1 MVVVHALSRELAS
14 NHQKENSMKTIARIG
29 GLLLFIGALLPIG
42 LPAAQSNAATGT
54 VTMTVTAAGK
64 KGRTPPAITR
74 DDVQVYQSK
83 EKLQVAD
90 WKRGETLY
98 LAVLIDDSIDTS
110 AAANWND
117 LKAFM
122 NAQPATTSIAV
133 AYARN
138 GAATIAQDFTADHSK
153 AAKALRLPVGGQGAF
168 SSPYLAMQDLIK
180 RWPASGDRRS
190 IILISSGIDY
200 FRGNF
205 GPTSP
210 DLDFTIELAQKGN
223 INIWTIYYPGAGH
236 TSRGFFRVSNA
247 QSNLSQLSD
256 ETGAESY
263 FLGVSAP
270 VSFKSYFDEIQAHL
284 SNQYLLTFPA
294 SGGKKG
300 RFDRVRVAT
309 ELPRV
314 EFMAPSAVFLP
325 ASQ

>member
-1 MVVVHALSRELAS
+1 
-14 NHQKENSMKTIARIG
+14 MKTTLRIG
-29 GLLLFIGALLPIG
+29 GLFLLIGALMPLE
-42 LPAAQSNAATGT
+42 LPAAQFAATTGT
-54 VTMTVTAAGK
+54 VTMTVTAVGK
-64 KGRTPPAITR
+64 KGKTPPTITK
-74 DDVQVYQSK
+74 DDVQVYQAK
-83 EKLQVAD
+83 ERLQVAD

-98 LAVLIDDSIDTS
+98 LAVLIDDSIDS
-110 AAANWND
+110 AAAINWGD

-138 GAATIAQDFTADHSK
+138 GVAMIAQDFTTDHAL

-180 RWPASGDRRS
+180 RWPSSGDRRS

-210 DLDFTIELAQKGN
+210 DLDSTMELAQKGN

-236 TSRGFFRVSNA
+236 TSRGFFRISNA

-263 FLGVSAP
+263 FLGVRAP
-270 VSFKSYFDEIQAHL
+270 VAFKPYFDEIQGHL

-300 RFDRVRVAT
+300 RFDRIRVGT
-309 ELPRV
+309 ELPGV
-314 EFMAPSAVFLP
+314 ELMAPSEVFLP